1 MLERT
6 NQEWLDDLGGTRG
19 AGPQRAAHED
29 LGRYL
34 YVVAYNYLRLREGDV
49 PALAG
54 FAREELAA
62 LAQDFVQETL
72 EKLAANGFARL
83 ASFRGA
89 GSFRGWV
96 AQIVRNQAAQELRKS
111 YWTRRA
117 PSLPDAERTD
127 DDAAQPSAL
136 LLAPDEA
143 CDANPERHAVYR
155 QVCETL
161 QCCLDALSERYRLAV
176 LNCLGDGI
184 AAESVASAL
193 NTTANAVYLMVHRGK
208 RQLKECLLRAGV
220 GPEALAALG
229 R

>member
-1 MLERT
+1 MRERT
-6 NQEWLDDLGGTRG
+6 HQEWQDELRG
-19 AGPQRAAHED
+19 ARGAAAQRAAHED

-72 EKLAANGFARL
+72 EKLARNGFALL
-83 ASFRGA
+83 ATFRGT
-89 GSFRGWV
+89 GSFQGWA
-96 AQIVRNQAAQELRKS
+96 AQVVRNQAAQELRKA
-111 YWTRRA
+111 YWARRA
-117 PSLPDAERTD
+117 VAPPDTERPDEDTFGPLTLSL
-127 DDAAQPSAL
+127 Q
-136 LLAPDEA
+136 PDEA
-143 CDANPERHAVYR
+143 REANPERQAMYR
-155 QVCETL
+155 QVCEAL

-176 LNCLGDGI
+176 LNCLGEGR
-184 AAESVASAL
+184 AAESVAAAL
-193 NTTANAVYLMVHRGK
+193 QTTANAVYLMVHRAK